1 MTRLFGTDGVRGV
14 ANQEITAELAY
25 QLGKAATYYFGQ
37 TVERPKIVIG
47 RDTRVS
53 GMMLEAALA
62 AGVCSAGGEALMLG
76 VAPTPG
82 IAFLTKELGAQAGVV
97 LSASHNP
104 FQDNGI
110 KFFSSTGYKLPD
122 QVEDELERII
132 QEGVENL
139 PRPIGDK
146 IGEIILIENEL
157 SLYEEYLKKTISTT
171 LEGIKV
177 VLDCSNGASF
187 KIAPVLYRTLGAEVI
202 ALSTE
207 PTGININDHCGST
220 HLEKL
225 QKAVVEHKAH
235 IGIAHD
241 GDADRCLAITE
252 EGRVVD
258 GDRIMLLCALLLKE
272 QGLLTDNKVVAT
284 VMSNLGFHQAA
295 RNYDLNLE
303 IASVGDRYVLEMMK
317 EKNACLGGEQSG
329 HIIFGNLSTTG
340 DGILTGLQLLA
351 ALKESGKKMSEL
363 SELMVDFPQI
373 LVNVRVT
380 DRKAWETN
388 DRIQEAIGIAEKKLG
403 ENGRI
408 LVRPSGTEP
417 LLRIMAEGPSQ
428 DELEELIHHIAEI
441 TRQEIGEIDG

>member
-1 MTRLFGTDGVRGV
+1 M
-14 ANQEITAELAY
+14 
-25 QLGKAATYYFGQ
+25 
-37 TVERPKIVIG
+37 
-47 RDTRVS
+47 
-53 GMMLEAALA
+53 
-62 AGVCSAGGEALMLG
+62 
-76 VAPTPG
+76 
-82 IAFLTKELGAQAGVV
+82 
-97 LSASHNP
+97 
-104 FQDNGI
+104 
-110 KFFSSTGYKLPD
+110 
-122 QVEDELERII
+122 
-132 QEGVENL
+132 ENL

-225 QKAVVEHKAH
+225 QKEVVEHKAH

-388 DRIQEAIGIAEKKLG
+388 DRIQEAIGIAEKQLG
-403 ENGRI
+403 KNGRI

-428 DELEELIHHIAEI
+428 DELEELINHIAEI
-441 TRQEIGEIDG
+441 TREEIGEN

>member
-202 ALSTE
+202 ALSNE

-295 RNYDLNLE
+295 RNYGLNLE

-441 TRQEIGEIDG
+441 TRQEIGAN

>member
-146 IGEIILIENEL
+146 IGEIILIENKL

-187 KIAPVLYRTLGAEVI
+187 NIAPVLYRTLGAEVI
-202 ALSTE
+202 ALSNE

-295 RNYDLNLE
+295 RNYGLNLE

-388 DRIQEAIGIAEKKLG
+388 DRIQEAIGIAEKQLG

-441 TRQEIGEIDG
+441 TRQEIGEN

>member
-202 ALSTE
+202 ALSNE

-235 IGIAHD
+235 IGLAHD

-295 RNYDLNLE
+295 RNYGLNLE

-388 DRIQEAIGIAEKKLG
+388 DRIQEAIGIAEKQLG
-403 ENGRI
+403 KNGRI

-441 TRQEIGEIDG
+441 TRQEIGEN

>member
-14 ANQEITAELAY
+14 ANQEITAELTY

-104 FQDNGI
+104 YPDNGI
-110 KFFSSTGYKLPD
+110 KFFSSTGYKLLD

-146 IGEIILIENEL
+146 IGEIILIESKL
-157 SLYEEYLKKTISTT
+157 ALYEEYLKKTISST
-171 LEGIKV
+171 LEGVKV
-177 VLDCSNGASF
+177 VLDCSNGASY
-187 KIAPVLYRTLGAEVI
+187 KIAPALYRTLGAEVI
-202 ALSTE
+202 ALSNE
-207 PTGININDHCGST
+207 PTGTNINDHCGST
-220 HLEKL
+220 HLEML
-225 QKAVVEHKAH
+225 QKAVCENQAH

-252 EGRVVD
+252 EGNVVD

-272 QGLLTDNKVVAT
+272 QGLLVDNKVVAT

-295 RNYDLNLE
+295 RSYGLNLE
-303 IASVGDRYVLEMMK
+303 IAQVGDRYVLEMMK

-380 DRKAWETN
+380 DKKAWETN
-388 DRIQEAIGIAEKKLG
+388 ERIQEAIGAAEKQLG

-428 DELEELIHHIAEI
+428 DELEKLIHNIAEI
-441 TRQEIGEIDG
+441 TRQEIGAN

>member
-441 TRQEIGEIDG
+441 TRQEIGEN

>member
-132 QEGVENL
+132 KEGVENL

-202 ALSTE
+202 ALSNE

-441 TRQEIGEIDG
+441 TRQEIGEN

>member
-202 ALSTE
+202 ALSNE

>member
-1 MTRLFGTDGVRGV
+1 
-14 ANQEITAELAY
+14 
-25 QLGKAATYYFGQ
+25 
-37 TVERPKIVIG
+37 
-47 RDTRVS
+47 
-53 GMMLEAALA
+53 
-62 AGVCSAGGEALMLG
+62 MLG

-132 QEGVENL
+132 KEGVENL

-202 ALSTE
+202 ALSNE

-295 RNYDLNLE
+295 RNYGLNLE

-388 DRIQEAIGIAEKKLG
+388 DRIQEAIGIAEKQLG

-441 TRQEIGEIDG
+441 TRQEIGEN

>member
-146 IGEIILIENEL
+146 IGEIILIQNEL
-157 SLYEEYLKKTISTT
+157 ALYEEYLKKTISTT

-187 KIAPVLYRTLGAEVI
+187 NIAPVLYRTLGAEVI
-202 ALSTE
+202 ALSNE

-295 RNYDLNLE
+295 RNYGLNLE

-441 TRQEIGEIDG
+441 TRQEIGEN